1 MIGWNINLPNLTNS
15 IPDFPSFLLH
25 QSWTYY
31 FIKILIL
38 FFFSNI
44 QYNKHLF
51 VHLNTSDYNPFNA
64 YKNDMGSN
72 GNVGD
77 LSEDFELIHYK
88 DVSDKF
94 PESDL
99 LWSLSNDQGLA
110 NKPTTP
116 QASATYLI
124 KFWVD
129 LNYSLEENVSS
140 LYAVTNM

>member
-1 MIGWNINLPNLTNS
+1 
-15 IPDFPSFLLH
+15 
-25 QSWTYY
+25 
-31 FIKILIL
+31 
-38 FFFSNI
+38 
-44 QYNKHLF
+44 
-51 VHLNTSDYNPFNA
+51 
-64 YKNDMGSN
+64 MGN
-72 GNVGD
+72 NVAD

-110 NKPTTP
+110 NKPTTQP
-116 QASATYLI
+116 QASATYLL